1 MVLHPES
8 KNKVKMRFVAVADIE
23 IFDKLMMKE
32 SEKQVLKR
40 PERRIRLVEEGRSP
54 EEKIGSGR
62 GPKGRKVVQAV
73 GCKVKSGKANG
84 GKKTRK
90 QLVSKKKSHY
100 EDFPKERGQSDSVLR
115 TPEEDGDMRARGEVK
130 LKENYC
136 TLDSFLPNPD
146 FSCFSNFTVWVPK
159 QHQKRKE
166 KVSHLPPLPDESAL
180 FHSCR

>member
-1 MVLHPES
+1 MALHPDSE
-8 KNKVKMRFVAVADIE
+8 KKVKLRFVAVAEIE
-23 IFDKLMMKE
+23 IFDKLMIKE

-40 PERRIRLVEEGRSP
+40 PERRTCLAEEGRSP

-100 EDFPKERGQSDSVLR
+100 
-115 TPEEDGDMRARGEVK
+115 
-130 LKENYC
+130 
-136 TLDSFLPNPD
+136 
-146 FSCFSNFTVWVPK
+146 
-159 QHQKRKE
+159 
-166 KVSHLPPLPDESAL
+166 
-180 FHSCR
+180 

>member
-1 MVLHPES
+1 MALHPES
-8 KNKVKMRFVAVADIE
+8 EKKVKMRFVAVADIE

-32 SEKQVLKR
+32 SEKQDLQR
-40 PERRIRLVEEGRSP
+40 PERRIRLVEEGGGA

-84 GKKTRK
+84 GKKTKK

-136 TLDSFLPNPD
+136 TLDSFLPNP
-146 FSCFSNFTVWVPK
+146 FPIW
-159 QHQKRKE
+159 
-166 KVSHLPPLPDESAL
+166 
-180 FHSCR
+180 